1 MHILLAI
8 DGSEH
13 SEWAIRFVTRLQ
25 LSSEDRVTVLHVIGD
40 LPPDVKH
47 IRSIVAPRILDT
59 ARTILKGIPAQTKTL
74 LREGFPDV
82 RIVETAKDTGA
93 DLIVMGA
100 RGLKPLTSV
109 IYGSITRSVV
119 IQAPVPV
126 FVTHMPREQ
135 PGPQLK
141 ILYATDGSDCALEA
155 GRLLSEMPFPDDSEV
170 SVLHVIPS
178 GIDIPQKF
186 HRELDAMI
194 RDTVE
199 KMRAFE
205 LERSEKVLEL
215 SFESFRGR
223 YPKAF
228 AVTKFGDPPTEIIET
243 AESLKSDVIVLGSR
257 GVRGIKGILGST
269 SRNVFRHARCSVLIG
284 RRRQV

>member
-1 MHILLAI
+1 MHILLAT

-13 SEWAIRFVTRLQ
+13 SECALRFVTRLQ
-25 LSSEDRVTVLHVIGD
+25 LSPEDRVTVLHVIGD
-40 LPPDVKH
+40 HSPDVTH
-47 IRSIVAPRILDT
+47 IKSIVAPRILDS
-59 ARTILKGIPAQTKTL
+59 ARTILEGQPAQTTTL
-74 LREGFPDV
+74 LREGYADV

-100 RGLKPLTSV
+100 RGLKPLPSV

-126 FVTHMPREQ
+126 FVIQMPREL

-141 ILYATDGSDCALEA
+141 ILYATDGSDCALDA
-155 GRLLSEMPFPDDSEV
+155 GRLLCEMPFPDDSEV

-186 HRELDAMI
+186 HLELDAMI
-194 RDTVE
+194 RETAEKIRAVE
-199 KMRAFE
+199 LKK
-205 LERSEKVLEL
+205 SEKVLEL
-215 SFESFRGR
+215 SFESFKGR
-223 YPKAF
+223 YSKAYT
-228 AVTKFGDPPTEIIET
+228 VTKFGDPPTEIIET
-243 AESLKSDVIVLGSR
+243 AESLKSDVIVVGSR
-257 GVRGIKGILGST
+257 GVRGIKGMLGST

-284 RRRQV
+284 RKRQV